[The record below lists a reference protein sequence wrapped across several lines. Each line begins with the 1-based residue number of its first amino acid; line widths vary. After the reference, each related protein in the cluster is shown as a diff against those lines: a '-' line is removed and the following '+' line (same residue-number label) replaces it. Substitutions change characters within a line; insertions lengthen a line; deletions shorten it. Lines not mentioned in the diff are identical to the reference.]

1 MIRTPMTGLSLLR
14 YGAFSQAA
22 LRREGVYR
30 VNVVVGLLGLVLG
43 LYVLHL
49 VWTELCRANAAI
61 APAGIT
67 LPAMLTYMVIGQL
80 ALLVVQVDS
89 TPLIREKVRE
99 GIIAYDLLRPVRFPL
114 YLLADNLGSAAFR
127 LLIALPAAALAALL
141 LDVQLPPDA
150 EHVLAFGLSLGLGF
164 VIAFLLDFLAN
175 LTAFWTL
182 ETFGLQY
189 MLRFAGF
196 VLSGVFVPLWFFPDV
211 WRPLV
216 TAAQGAHQQLLESAA
231 LPFASIY
238 GTPLSIFVG
247 RLGGIELWSA
257 VLIQVAWILLL
268 AAAAGWAWTA
278 AERRVVVQG
287 G

>member
-1 MIRTPMTGLSLLR
+1 MIRTPTTGLSSLR

-49 VWTELCRANAAI
+49 VWTELYRANAAI

-127 LLIALPAAALAALL
+127 LLIALPAAVLAALL
-141 LDVQLPPDA
+141 LDVQLPPDG

-216 TAAQGAHQQLLESAA
+216 TA

-268 AAAAGWAWTA
+268 AAAVGWAWSA

>member
-1 MIRTPMTGLSLLR
+1 MIRTPTTGLSSLR

-49 VWTELCRANAAI
+49 VWTELYRANAAI

-114 YLLADNLGSAAFR
+114 YLFADNLGSAAFR
-127 LLIALPAAALAALL
+127 LLIALPAAVLAALL
-141 LDVQLPPDA
+141 LDVQLPPDG

-216 TAAQGAHQQLLESAA
+216 TA

-268 AAAAGWAWTA
+268 AAAAGWAWSA

>member
-1 MIRTPMTGLSLLR
+1 MIRTPTTGLSLLR

-49 VWTELCRANAAI
+49 VWTELYRANAAI

-127 LLIALPAAALAALL
+127 LLIALPAAVLAAVLL
-141 LDVQLPPDA
+141 EVQLPPDG

-216 TAAQGAHQQLLESAA
+216 TA

-268 AAAAGWAWTA
+268 AAAAGWAWSA

>member
-1 MIRTPMTGLSLLR
+1 MIRSPTTGLSLFR

-49 VWTELCRANAAI
+49 VWTELYRANAAI

-127 LLIALPAAALAALL
+127 LLIALPAAVLAALL
-141 LDVQLPPDA
+141 LDVQLPPDG
-150 EHVLAFGLSLGLGF
+150 EHVLGFGLSLGLGF

-216 TAAQGAHQQLLESAA
+216 TA

-257 VLIQVAWILLL
+257 MLIQVAWTLLL
-268 AAAAGWAWTA
+268 AAAAGWAWSA

>member
-1 MIRTPMTGLSLLR
+1 MIRAPTTGLSLLR

-49 VWTELCRANAAI
+49 VWTELYRANAAI

-127 LLIALPAAALAALL
+127 LLIALPAAVLAALL
-141 LDVQLPPDA
+141 LDVQLPPDG
-150 EHVLAFGLSLGLGF
+150 EHVLGFGLSLGLGF

-211 WRPLV
+211 WRRLV
-216 TAAQGAHQQLLESAA
+216 TA

-257 VLIQVAWILLL
+257 VLIQVAWTLLL
-268 AAAAGWAWTA
+268 AAAAGWAWSA

>member
-1 MIRTPMTGLSLLR
+1 MIRTPTTGLSLLR

-49 VWTELCRANAAI
+49 VWTELYRANAAI

-114 YLLADNLGSAAFR
+114 YLFADNLGSAAFR
-127 LLIALPAAALAALL
+127 LLIALPAAVLAALL
-141 LDVQLPPDA
+141 LDVQLPPDG

-216 TAAQGAHQQLLESAA
+216 TA

-257 VLIQVAWILLL
+257 VLIQVAWTLLL
-268 AAAAGWAWTA
+268 AAAAGWAWSA

>member
-1 MIRTPMTGLSLLR
+1 MIRTPTTGLSLLR

-49 VWTELCRANAAI
+49 VWTELYRANAAI

-127 LLIALPAAALAALL
+127 LLIALPAAVLAALL
-141 LDVQLPPDA
+141 LDVQLPPDG

-175 LTAFWTL
+175 LTAFGTL
-182 ETFGLQY
+182 ETFGVQY

-216 TAAQGAHQQLLESAA
+216 TA

-257 VLIQVAWILLL
+257 VLIQVAWTLLL
-268 AAAAGWAWTA
+268 AAAAGWAWSA